1 MKHIANPSPA
11 VLQWVT
17 DSIGATAHIQSIQHL
32 AGATSAVL
40 HRLVVRQIGVTH
52 RLVLRQLVDR
62 EWLAEE
68 PDILEHEAAAI
79 ELASQVSV
87 AVPQLVALDPQGK
100 ACGTPVLLMTEVPGR
115 VDLLPA
121 DMEDWLFQQAEALLP
136 FHAVDADSFPWTYWP
151 YNQLDT
157 LQVPG
162 WSAVP
167 DLWERA
173 IEIVNGERPETRHCF
188 IHRDYHPTNVL
199 WQDGKLSGVV
209 DWLNGCRGAPHIDV
223 AWCRGN
229 LSGMFGVAE
238 ADQFLQA
245 YQSLAGAAFDYHPFW
260 DLMVTIEVLPE
271 SPTVYR
277 PWLDF
282 GMTGLTDELMR
293 ERVDAYLAS
302 VLARF

>member
-1 MKHIANPSPA
+1 MKHVANPSAA
-11 VLQWVT
+11 VLQWVK
-17 DSIGATAHIQSIQHL
+17 DSIGAGASIQSVQHL

-40 HRLVVRQIGVTH
+40 HRLVVRQNGVTH

-79 ELASQVSV
+79 ELASQVSE
-87 AVPQLVALDPQGK
+87 AVPQLVALDPQGVV
-100 ACGTPVLLMTEVPGR
+100 CGAPVLLMTEVPGR

-121 DMEDWLFQQAEALLP
+121 DMDDWLTQQAESLLP
-136 FHAVDADSFPWTYWP
+136 FHAVEADAFPWYYRP

-157 LQVPG
+157 LQVPE

-167 DLWERA
+167 ELWERT
-173 IEIVNGERPETRHCF
+173 IEIVNGVRPDTRQCF

-199 WQDGKLSGVV
+199 WQDGRLSGVV
-209 DWLNGCRGAPHIDV
+209 DWLNGCYGAPNIDV

-229 LSGMFGVAE
+229 LSCMFGVE
-238 ADQFLQA
+238 AADRFLQA
-245 YQSLAGAAFDYHPFW
+245 YQSVAGAAFEYHPFW
-260 DLMVTIEVLPE
+260 DLIVTIEVLPE